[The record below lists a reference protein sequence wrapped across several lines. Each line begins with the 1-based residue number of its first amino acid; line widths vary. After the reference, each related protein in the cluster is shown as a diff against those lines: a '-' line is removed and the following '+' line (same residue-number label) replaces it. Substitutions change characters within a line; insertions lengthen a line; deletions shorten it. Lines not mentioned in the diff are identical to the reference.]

1 MSLESPRPV
10 LKSGALLLC
19 LNMIDFFDNNVQSKI
34 LSLLLNVS
42 QFADTEAD
50 FEVNILPVLP
60 FLCQM
65 INSRINSDQDRLKLE
80 KMSTIVVRI
89 TESFTVMLS
98 PIENFDQIGIMYDK
112 LSNSGVLEALIEI
125 LRNYANYVQTTTQI
139 KIESN
144 SDQMINTKNTR
155 TATEATIS
163 NFLKILKFASQ
174 FSQQVFI
181 QLILGNV
188 FEILEPILP

>member
-1 MSLESPRPV
+1 
-10 LKSGALLLC
+10 
-19 LNMIDFFDNNVQSKI
+19 
-34 LSLLLNVS
+34 
-42 QFADTEAD
+42 
-50 FEVNILPVLP
+50 
-60 FLCQM
+60 
-65 INSRINSDQDRLKLE
+65 
-80 KMSTIVVRI
+80 
-89 TESFTVMLS
+89 
-98 PIENFDQIGIMYDK
+98 MYDK

>member
-1 MSLESPRPV
+1 
-10 LKSGALLLC
+10 
-19 LNMIDFFDNNVQSKI
+19 
-34 LSLLLNVS
+34 
-42 QFADTEAD
+42 
-50 FEVNILPVLP
+50 
-60 FLCQM
+60 
-65 INSRINSDQDRLKLE
+65 
-80 KMSTIVVRI
+80 
-89 TESFTVMLS
+89 
-98 PIENFDQIGIMYDK
+98 MYDK

-125 LRNYANYVQTTTQI
+125 LRNYANYVQATTQI
-139 KIESN
+139 KTESV

-163 NFLKILKFASQ
+163 NCLKVLRFASQ